1 MPKCRIRIS
10 FRSVFQVTVFAIAFL
25 STADAARRDHSDLN
39 SDGAVDLLDVEI
51 FALETLNADYRTV
64 DWCTWLDDKYTN
76 DPEGQKWIKKWRPY
90 ARLLDFIE
98 EEWQCAVPPEPPE
111 DPFKVKNELFFPAR
125 VVRDA
130 FDQYYVSDP
139 RVGSVFI
146 YNGSL
151 ELIGELSGLSKPLG
165 VEVGVTGEIFVA
177 SDTANA
183 VQVYDTTA
191 NKDWEFGKEW
201 IQMPTDLLIDNA
213 NNRLYVVDSK
223 ADTVWIFTIQGAYL
237 GSIGS
242 SGSGPGQLSFPTSIA
257 YSAST
262 NELFVADQKNHRI
275 QVFDFD
281 GNFLRS
287 LGSKIAEEGWFN
299 PTLVWEGRFGKI
311 QSLSIDA
318 LGRLHALDTFL
329 NRIQILDPSTGA
341 YQSSYND
348 GAFGSAPGEL
358 NLPLDFVFDS
368 SGGTIITDAG
378 NSRVQR
384 FMVP

>member
-1 MPKCRIRIS
+1 
-10 FRSVFQVTVFAIAFL
+10 
-25 STADAARRDHSDLN
+25 
-39 SDGAVDLLDVEI
+39 
-51 FALETLNADYRTV
+51 
-64 DWCTWLDDKYTN
+64 
-76 DPEGQKWIKKWRPY
+76 
-90 ARLLDFIE
+90 
-98 EEWQCAVPPEPPE
+98 
-111 DPFKVKNELFFPAR
+111 
-125 VVRDA
+125 
-130 FDQYYVSDP
+130 
-139 RVGSVFI
+139 
-146 YNGSL
+146 
-151 ELIGELSGLSKPLG
+151 
-165 VEVGVTGEIFVA
+165 
-177 SDTANA
+177 
-183 VQVYDTTA
+183 
-191 NKDWEFGKEW
+191 
-201 IQMPTDLLIDNA
+201 MPTDLLIDNA